1 MARALPRRTG
11 KGGVEIMPAA
21 VKKDDKHKSQ
31 AASLFGLISIRSI
44 LASQSGSGGRY
55 MRSIYL

>member
-1 MARALPRRTG
+1 
-11 KGGVEIMPAA
+11 VEIMPAA